1 MKIVR
6 LLPSFIPIVTLLAL
20 LPPPAAAGSFP
31 PISDEERSLAS
42 VPGEPNAPAV
52 VLFKKSEFLMMGY
65 GNQGQ
70 VSSRL
75 VVQERRKILTEQGK
89 ELAEVAVAHSDAVRL
104 NGFRGRTV
112 LPDGRVLPLGEDA
125 RFQRKISK
133 RHNRKVT
140 SVAFPGVEVGAI
152 LDYEYELRFDHFFYL
167 EPWYLSDELP
177 VRHAEILFKIPS
189 EVRAQAWSRDPYK
202 AGIHTENRLTRTGTE
217 VRVWADNLPSV
228 PDEPFGPPF
237 ADLASMMMMVP
248 AAFNNG
254 VEEVKLL
261 ESWPSVCKLV
271 DEIYA
276 KARRKDGDAVKKAR
290 EVAASAT
297 GQRQQAEA
305 VYRFVRDQVET
316 VYESGV
322 FLNEGS
328 SVGRTLEQRRGDIAE
343 KALLLQAMLGALK
356 MNPRLVW
363 AANRWDGAID
373 PQVANPAVFDR
384 LFVAVDLDGR
394 RYYLDPADRALAFG
408 RLRSGYEGTPAL
420 LFDAKKP
427 EVAILPETPFDQ
439 NGRRAVIDLDL
450 DAGGRLAGK
459 GELTFTGHHAWER
472 IDWQEDDA
480 ATLKAW
486 TDWLGEELKGFQI
499 AEVAFEE
506 KPDDGAG
513 TVRLTWA
520 MTQREE
526 EVLGDEASLS
536 PSRPLG
542 PMRQPFAQEAAKR
555 RSPVMFE
562 FPDRDEVELRLRWP
576 EGWTV
581 EARPKPASSQ
591 NRVGALAVSLE
602 VDEAGR
608 SLVYRRRL
616 DSVQRQLGTLQ
627 LYEEAR
633 KLFDL
638 TEKSDAET
646 LVLVRR

>member
-6 LLPSFIPIVTLLAL
+6 LLPFLVLLAAA
-20 LPPPAAAGSFP
+20 LPTLPVAADSFP
-31 PISDEERSLAS
+31 PVSEEERALTS

-65 GNQGQ
+65 GTQGQ

-75 VVQERRKILTEQGK
+75 VVQERRKILTEEGK
-89 ELAEVAVAHSDAVRL
+89 ELAEVAVAHSDGVRL

-112 LPDGRVLPLGEDA
+112 LPDGRVLPLGDDA

-177 VRHAEILFKIPS
+177 VRHAEILFKIPA

-202 AGIHTENRLTRTGTE
+202 VGIHTENRRTRTGTE
-217 VRVWADNLPSV
+217 VKVWADNLPSV
-228 PDEPFGPPF
+228 PDEPYGPPF
-237 ADLASMMMMVP
+237 GDLASMMMMVP
-248 AAFNNG
+248 AAYSDG
-254 VEEVKLL
+254 IVEMKLL

-271 DEIYA
+271 DDIYT
-276 KARRKDGDAVKKAR
+276 KARRKDGNAAKKAR
-290 EVAASAT
+290 ALASAGT
-297 GQRQQAEA
+297 PRQQAEA
-305 VYRFVRDQVET
+305 AYRFVRDEIDT
-316 VYESGV
+316 VYDAGV
-322 FLNEGS
+322 FLGEGS
-328 SVGRTLEQRRGDIAE
+328 SVARTLDQQKGDFAE
-343 KALLLQAMLGALK
+343 KALLLQVLLDDLK
-356 MNPRLVW
+356 MSPRLIW
-363 AANRWDGAID
+363 AANRWDGQID

-384 LFVAVDLDGR
+384 LFVAVDLDGQ
-394 RYYLDPADRALAFG
+394 RYYLDPSDRALAFG
-408 RLRSGYEGTPAL
+408 RIRSGYEGTPAIL
-420 LFDAKKP
+420 VDPKKP
-427 EVAILPETPFDQ
+427 EVVILPEAPFDQ
-439 NGRRAVIDLDL
+439 NDRRAVIDLEM

-459 GELTFTGHHAWER
+459 GEMTLTGHHAWER
-472 IDWQEDDA
+472 TDWQEDDA

-486 TDWLGEELKGFQI
+486 TDWLGEEFKGFQI
-499 AEVAFEE
+499 ADVAYEE
-506 KPDDGAG
+506 KPDES
-513 TVRLTWA
+513 TVRLHWS

-526 EVLGDEASLS
+526 EVLGDEATLT
-536 PSRPLG
+536 PSHPLG
-542 PMRQPFAQEAAKR
+542 PTQQPFVQEAAKR
-555 RSPVMFE
+555 RSPVLFN

-576 EGWTV
+576 EGWKV
-581 EARPKPASSQ
+581 ETRPKPASSQ
-591 NRVGALAVSLE
+591 GRVGALAVSVE

-616 DSVQRQLGTLQ
+616 DFLQRQLGTLQ
-627 LYEEAR
+627 LYDEAR

-638 TEKSDAET
+638 TEKSDAEA

>member
-6 LLPSFIPIVTLLAL
+6 VLPYLAL
-20 LPPPAAAGSFP
+20 LVVLPWPAVADSLP
-31 PISDEERSLAS
+31 PITEEERALAS

-52 VLFKKSEFLMMGY
+52 VLFRKSEFLMMGY
-65 GNQGQ
+65 GTQGQ

-75 VVQERRKILTEQGK
+75 VVQERRKILTEEGK
-89 ELAEVAVAHSDAVRL
+89 ELAEVAVAHSDSVRL

-112 LPDGRVLPLGEDA
+112 LPDGRILPLGQDA
-125 RFQRKISK
+125 RFQRKLSK

-177 VRHAEILFKIPS
+177 VRHAEILFKIPA

-202 AGIHTENRLTRTGTE
+202 VGIHTENRRTRTGTE

-254 VEEVKLL
+254 VVEVGLL
-261 ESWPSVCKLV
+261 ESWPSVCKIV
-271 DEIYA
+271 DEIYD
-276 KARRKDGDAVKKAR
+276 KARRRDGGAVKKAR
-290 EVAASAT
+290 ELAASAQ

-322 FLNEGS
+322 FLPEGS
-328 SVGRTLEQRRGDIAE
+328 SVGKTLDQHRGNFAE
-343 KALLLQAMLGALK
+343 KALLLQAMLDTLK
-356 MNPRLVW
+356 MSPRLVW
-363 AANRWDGAID
+363 AANRWEGTID
-373 PQVANPAVFDR
+373 PQVANPGVFDR
-384 LFVAVDLDGR
+384 LFVAVDLDGQR
-394 RYYLDPADRALAFG
+394 FYLDPTDRALAFG
-408 RLRSGYEGTPAL
+408 RILSGYEGTPAL
-420 LFDAKKP
+420 LFDPKKP
-427 EVAILPETPFDQ
+427 EVATLPESPFDR
-439 NGRRAVIDLDL
+439 NDRRAVIDLDL

-459 GELTFTGHHAWER
+459 GEVAYTGHHAWER
-472 IDWQEDDA
+472 TDWQEDDA
-480 ATLKAW
+480 ATLKGW
-486 TDWLGEELKGFQI
+486 TDWLTEEFKGFQI
-499 AEVAFEE
+499 TDVAFEE
-506 KPDDGAG
+506 QPDDSA
-513 TVRLTWA
+513 VRLTWT
-520 MTQREE
+520 MKQREE
-526 EVLGDEASLS
+526 EVLGDEASLT

-542 PMRQPFAQEAAKR
+542 PSRQPFVQEASKR
-555 RSPVMFE
+555 RSPVMFAY
-562 FPDRDEVELRLRWP
+562 PDRDEVELRLRWP
-576 EGWTV
+576 EGWKV
-581 EARPKPASSQ
+581 ETRPKPAASQ
-591 NRVGALAVSLE
+591 GRVGALAVSVE

-608 SLVYRRRL
+608 SLIYRRRL
-616 DSVQRQLGTLQ
+616 DFVLRQLGTLQ

-633 KLFDL
+633 KLFDQ

>member
-6 LLPSFIPIVTLLAL
+6 RLPCLAL
-20 LPPPAAAGSFP
+20 LAVTAILPRPAAADAFP
-31 PISDEERSLAS
+31 PITDEDRALTA

-52 VLFKKSEFLMMGY
+52 VLYKKSEFLMMGY
-65 GNQGQ
+65 GTQGQ

-75 VVQERRKILTEQGK
+75 VVRERRKILTEEGR
-89 ELAEVAVAHSDAVRL
+89 ELAEVAVAHNDSVRL

-177 VRHAEILFKIPS
+177 VRHAEIVFKIPA

-202 AGIHTENRLTRTGTE
+202 VGIHTENRRTRTGTE

-248 AAFNNG
+248 AAYSDG
-254 VEEVKLL
+254 IVEMKLL
-261 ESWPSVCKLV
+261 ENWPSVCKLL
-271 DEIYA
+271 DESYT
-276 KARRKDGDAVKKAR
+276 KARRKDGDAARKAR
-290 EVAASAT
+290 ALAAAA
-297 GQRQQAEA
+297 GGGPRQQAEA
-305 VYRFVRDQVET
+305 VYRFVRDQIDT
-316 VYESGV
+316 VYEAGV
-322 FLNEGS
+322 FLAEGS
-328 SVGRTLEQRRGDIAE
+328 TVGRTLDQHRGDFAE
-343 KALLLQAMLGALK
+343 KALLLQAMLDDLK
-356 MNPRLVW
+356 LGPKLVW
-363 AANRWDGAID
+363 AANRWDGQID
-373 PQVANPAVFDR
+373 TQVANPGVFDR
-384 LFVAVDLDGR
+384 LFVAVDLDGQR
-394 RYYLDPADRALAFG
+394 FYLDPSDRALAFG
-408 RLRSGYEGTPAL
+408 HLRSGYEGTPAL
-420 LFDAKKP
+420 IFDPKKP
-427 EVAILPETPFDQ
+427 ETVILPETPFDQ
-439 NGRRAVIDLDL
+439 NDRRAVIDLDL

-459 GELTFTGHHAWER
+459 GEITYTGHHAWER
-472 IDWQEDDA
+472 TDWQEDDA
-480 ATLKAW
+480 ATLKGW
-486 TDWLGEELKGFQI
+486 TDWLGEEFKGFQI
-499 AEVAFEE
+499 ADVTFEE
-506 KPDDGAG
+506 KPDDSA
-513 TVRLTWA
+513 VRLTWS
-520 MTQREE
+520 MKQREE
-526 EVLGDEASLS
+526 EVLGDEASLA
-536 PSRPLG
+536 PSKPLG
-542 PMRQPFAQEAAKR
+542 PTRQPFVQEAAKR
-555 RSPVMFE
+555 RSPVMFDY
-562 FPDRDEVELRLRWP
+562 PDRDEVELRLRWP
-576 EGWTV
+576 EGWKV
-581 EARPKPASSQ
+581 ETRPKPASSQ
-591 NRVGALAVSLE
+591 GRVGALAVSVD

-616 DSVQRQLGTLQ
+616 DFLQRQLGTLQ

>member
-1 MKIVR
+1 MKIIR
-6 LLPSFIPIVTLLAL
+6 LLPFLVLLQAMA
-20 LPPPAAAGSFP
+20 PRPVAADSFP
-31 PISDEERSLAS
+31 PISEEDRALAS

-52 VLFKKSEFLMMGY
+52 VLFRKSEFLMMGY

-89 ELAEVAVAHSDAVRL
+89 ELAEVAVAHNDSVRL

-112 LPDGRVLPLGEDA
+112 LPDGRVLPLGQDA
-125 RFQRKISK
+125 RFQRKVSK

-177 VRHAEILFKIPS
+177 VRHAEILFKIPA
-189 EVRAQAWSRDPYK
+189 EIRAQAWSRDPYK
-202 AGIHTENRLTRTGTE
+202 VGIHTENRRTRTGTE

-248 AAFNNG
+248 AAYSNG
-254 VEEVKLL
+254 IEEVKLL
-261 ESWPSVCKLV
+261 ESWPSVCKIV
-271 DEIYA
+271 DEIYD
-276 KARRKDGDAVKKAR
+276 KARRRDGGAVKKAR
-290 EVAASAT
+290 ELAASAQ

-322 FLNEGS
+322 FLPEGS
-328 SVGRTLEQRRGDIAE
+328 SVGKTLDQHRGNFAE
-343 KALLLQAMLGALK
+343 KALLLQAMLGSLK
-356 MNPRLVW
+356 MSPRLVW
-363 AANRWDGAID
+363 AANRWEGAID
-373 PQVANPAVFDR
+373 PQVANPGVFDR
-384 LFVAVDLDGR
+384 LFVAVDLDGQR
-394 RYYLDPADRALAFG
+394 FYLDPTDRALAFG
-408 RLRSGYEGTPAL
+408 RILSGYEGTPAL
-420 LFDAKKP
+420 LFDPKKP
-427 EVAILPETPFDQ
+427 EVATLPESPFDR
-439 NGRRAVIDLDL
+439 NDRRAVIDLDL

-459 GELTFTGHHAWER
+459 GEMAYTGHHAWER
-472 IDWQEDDA
+472 TDWQEDDA
-480 ATLKAW
+480 ATLKGW
-486 TDWLGEELKGFQI
+486 TDWLTEEFKGFQI
-499 AEVAFEE
+499 ADVAFEE
-506 KPDDGAG
+506 KPDDSA
-513 TVRLTWA
+513 VRLTWT
-520 MTQREE
+520 MKQREE
-526 EVLGDEASLS
+526 EVLGDEASLT

-542 PMRQPFAQEAAKR
+542 PSRQPFVQEASKR
-555 RSPVMFE
+555 RSPVMFDY
-562 FPDRDEVELRLRWP
+562 PDRDEVELRLRWP
-576 EGWTV
+576 EGWKV
-581 EARPKPASSQ
+581 ETRPKPATSQ
-591 NRVGALAVSLE
+591 GRVGALAVSVE
-602 VDEAGR
+602 VDETGR

-616 DSVQRQLGTLQ
+616 DFVLRQLGTLQ

-633 KLFDL
+633 KLFDQ